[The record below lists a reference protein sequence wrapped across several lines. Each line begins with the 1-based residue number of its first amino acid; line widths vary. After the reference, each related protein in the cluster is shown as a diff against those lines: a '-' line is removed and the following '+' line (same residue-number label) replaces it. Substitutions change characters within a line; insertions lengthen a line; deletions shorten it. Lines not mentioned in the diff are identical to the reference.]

1 MAAAAV
7 YPAPAR
13 DRGVYVAGVPWT
25 RKRMLVLAAT
35 AVLGV
40 GSAVAGAYVATT
52 TGEYAESAGWSLLGV
67 RDGGRTLLVRG
78 PDHGGCD
85 RVRAVAD
92 ESDPERVTVTA
103 EILFPRGTIA
113 CNLILFEGE
122 PIAVRLR
129 RPLVGRAVV
138 GPKRKLHPLLLRA
151 VDIDDQRRPQ
161 PPDHPYPV
169 PERPPPSVVGL
180 RYRDARH
187 ALCNSGFQA
196 RRASDPQ
203 ANGMVVRQEPAVRQP
218 TRGRSRY
225 ATCSN
230 GILPAVRLTATAR

>member
-1 MAAAAV
+1 M
-7 YPAPAR
+7 
-13 DRGVYVAGVPWT
+13 YVAGVSWT
-25 RKRMLVLAAT
+25 RKRMLLVLAAT
-35 AVLGV
+35 AVLGL
-40 GSAVAGAYVATT
+40 GSAVAGAYVAST
-52 TGEYAESAGWSLLGV
+52 TGEYAESASWSLLGV
-67 RDGGRTLLVRG
+67 NDGGRTLLVRG

-85 RVRAVAD
+85 RIRVVAD
-92 ESDPERVTVTA
+92 ESDPERVTVAA

-113 CNLILFEGE
+113 CNLILIEGE
-122 PIAVRLR
+122 TVAVRLR

-138 GPKRKLHPLLLRA
+138 GPKRKLHPLLLEA
-151 VDIDDQRRPQ
+151 VDFDDQRRSQ
-161 PPDHPYPV
+161 PPDRPYPV
-169 PERPPPSVVGL
+169 PERQPPSVVGL

-196 RRASDPQ
+196 RRATDPE

-218 TRGRSRY
+218 MRGRPRY